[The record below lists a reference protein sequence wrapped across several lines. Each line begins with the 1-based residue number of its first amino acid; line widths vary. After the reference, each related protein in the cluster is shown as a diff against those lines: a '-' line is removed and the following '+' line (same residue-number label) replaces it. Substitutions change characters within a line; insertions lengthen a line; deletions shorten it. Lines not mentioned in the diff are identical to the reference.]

1 MANNPLITN
10 IDAEKLVLG
19 TILNYP
25 DTLLSI
31 ERYLSPE
38 SFYLSEYNQIYK
50 AIIALRKKMAEINAI
65 TVFQELKIQG
75 SSLEMYDVT
84 KVLQDKTFSDLTPYA
99 LLLQEKATQRACLP
113 IASRL
118 MDLTQREVE
127 DVAEEISKEIN
138 NLNDLL
144 LTEKSGITTLD
155 SAFEQL
161 NETIS
166 LNLSSTGAITG
177 TPTGFERIDSKGGL
191 QGSDLIIVAGETSQ
205 GKTSFANAICLSALK
220 NDEAIFYL
228 SMEMTSKQIASRLVA
243 MESGIP
249 SNQLLYGRLTND
261 QIAKFDKGITSLL
274 SKPLYFD
281 DKNTATIDSII
292 ASIRYMVAKHQV
304 KGVIIDYLGLIR
316 FAKGG
321 TKEQA
326 VGDAARDLKNLAKE
340 LDIWIIALSQLNRN
354 KVEPQPTL
362 DRLRDSGQ
370 VAEASDMILL
380 VYRPEVHGKGYGEP
394 FKNIDPHNTAQITI
408 AKGRN
413 VGIGSF
419 ICGFVPELT
428 KFYDLHQSQLP
439 IGNSAPIKD
448 DNPF

>member
-10 IDAEKLVLG
+10 IEVEKLVLG

-25 DTLLSI
+25 TELLAI
-31 ERYLSPE
+31 EKHLSPE
-38 SFYLSEYNQIYK
+38 CFYLSDYNQIYK
-50 AIIALRKKMAEINAI
+50 AIIALRKKVSEINAI
-65 TVFQELKIQG
+65 TVFQELKVQG
-75 SSLEMYDVT
+75 SNLEMYDVT
-84 KVLQDKTFSDLTPYA
+84 QLLETKTFSDLTPYA

-118 MDLTQREVE
+118 MDLTQRDVE
-127 DVAEEISKEIN
+127 DVSEEISKEIN

-144 LTEKSGITTLD
+144 LSEKSGITSIDEAITELY
-155 SAFEQL
+155 E
-161 NETIS
+161 NIN

-177 TPTGFERIDSKGGL
+177 TATGFERIDSKGGL

-205 GKTSFANAICLSALK
+205 GKTSFANAICLNAIK
-220 NDEAIFYL
+220 NDVPIFYL
-228 SMEMTSKQIASRLVA
+228 SMEMTSKQLISRLAA
-243 MESGIP
+243 MESGVP

-261 QIAKFDKGITSLL
+261 QISKFDKGVASLIN
-274 SKPLYFD
+274 KPLFFD

-304 KGVIIDYLGLIR
+304 KGVIIDYLGLIK

-354 KVEPQPTL
+354 KIEPQPTL

-380 VYRPEVHGKGYGEP
+380 VYRPEVHAKGYGEP
-394 FKNIDPHNTAQITI
+394 YKNIDPHNTAQITI

-419 ICGFVPELT
+419 ICGFIPELT
-428 KFYDLHQSQLP
+428 KFHDLNPSQLP
-439 IGNSAPIKD
+439 TGNSVESKD